1 MKMPLRSRRFTL
13 CADDFGQSRPINTA
27 IIELIRVWRVGATSA
42 MSQGPAWPEGAR
54 ALRDYQ
60 QLTDVGLHLNL
71 THRFEGL
78 PNIRPLLWWLFAVSR
93 SKVERAQVRDAFRSQ
108 IDLFVK
114 HFGRL
119 PDYLD
124 GHQHVHAFPILREVL
139 TELVD
144 EYWKDRPRPWVRAP
158 DRLLDSGGAP
168 LKSWVLKRAARGFTA
183 HLEREGLRYTK
194 KFGGLYA
201 LDPAAD
207 YPKLMRRWLHQ
218 LPSGTLLMCHP
229 SHKTFDLSDP
239 IREARYEEY
248 QYLNYRGLTDD
259 CLAADVSLVKF
270 ADLEATSPAA
280 DSRFLSARY

>member
-13 CADDFGQSRPINTA
+13 CADDFGQSKPINAA
-27 IIELIRVWRVGATSA
+27 IIELIRVWRVGATSV
-42 MSQGPAWPEGAR
+42 MSQGPAWPEGAC

-78 PNIRPLLWWLFAVSR
+78 EGTRPLIWWLYAASR
-93 SKVERAQVRDAFRSQ
+93 GKLQRAQLRAAFLSQ
-108 IDLFVK
+108 IDLFVR

-124 GHQHVHAFPILREVL
+124 GHQHVHSFAGIREVL
-139 TELVD
+139 TELID
-144 EYWKDRPRPWVRAP
+144 ECWKDRPKPWVRAP
-158 DRLLDSGGAP
+158 DCLLDSGDMAIKG
-168 LKSWVLKRAARGFTA
+168 WVLKRAARGFAA
-183 HLEREGLRYTK
+183 HLSAHGLRYTK
-194 KFGGLYA
+194 KFAGLYG
-201 LDPAAD
+201 LDPAAN
-207 YPKLMRRWLHQ
+207 YPKLMGRWLHQ

-229 SHKTFDLSDP
+229 GHKTYDLSDP

-259 CLAADVSLVKF
+259 CSSADVSLVKF
-270 ADLEATSPAA
+270 ADLDATSPAA
-280 DSRFLSARY
+280 DSRFLPARY